1 MYHRFWSYLF
11 YLYGLVAQVIWPC
24 EEPAKISAGS
34 LNTAEYF
41 GSWYFIAAA
50 GESDSDLQIFK
61 HMDNTLFDL
70 QGADIPER
78 LLLQG
83 AIKVGNHCVEKNWV
97 YYIHHYRDDLELEGR
112 PLMKSYIF
120 ESDCK
125 DCIIM
130 METQDKGEHQFKRM
144 MLYAH
149 RTFPEESS
157 LRGDEG
163 IHGVTSGEREPP
175 SRRTFLAEDEA
186 SAAGLVKAFANPE
199 DSPRH
204 GGMKFC
210 LQEADV
216 ERYWVHHNDM
226 ECIYPFLFIG
236 TLYCMLDDSP
246 SIARL
251 QGRGQR
257 RLLLVKNTREHNRGF
272 KKFSSW
278 RSFLGCLV
286 LLCCSFKMERVWN

>member
-144 MLYAH
+144 MLYA
-149 RTFPEESS
+149 RTSTLSS
-157 LRGDEG
+157 EH
-163 IHGVTSGEREPP
+163 IEH
-175 SRRTFLAEDEA
+175 FQKK
-186 SAAGLVKAFANPE
+186 AACV
-199 DSPRH
+199 
-204 GGMKFC
+204 GMKEFMVLPREKEYC
-210 LQEADV
+210 LIEP
-216 ERYWVHHNDM
+216 H
-226 ECIYPFLFIG
+226 
-236 TLYCMLDDSP
+236 S
-246 SIARL
+246 
-251 QGRGQR
+251 
-257 RLLLVKNTREHNRGF
+257 
-272 KKFSSW
+272 
-278 RSFLGCLV
+278 
-286 LLCCSFKMERVWN
+286 